1 MENGLELPKMG
12 SSARELE
19 SGTCERPQGRWAQ
32 MNFPLFVSML
42 FKTRVTLE
50 TQLFIKCGQVSMAS
64 RSSILAQ
71 ICRDPGAG

>member
-1 MENGLELPKMG
+1 MEYGLELPKMG

-19 SGTCERPQGRWAQ
+19 SGTCQRSQGRWAQ
-32 MNFPLFVSML
+32 TNFPLFVSKL

-71 ICRDPGAG
+71 LCSSPSAG